1 MNFSIGA
8 KRLAGRTPF
17 KRQRGLSLIELMVAM
32 ALGLAIVAAVGYVYV
47 SGIGGYKV
55 QDAQSRMQESARFVI
70 ETVSR
75 DVRMAGYFG
84 CTRSD
89 NLGNKGY
96 VEVVASQPV
105 MTLDIDWLNGGSNDT
120 VLDRF
125 VDTSYFIRG
134 ISASA
139 SNTHPALPR
148 YAKLMG
154 SLKSGTD
161 VLLVI
166 RSGEDQQNAV
176 QDADPTT
183 LAFTLPQ
190 KLPGVSSGDN
200 VTMVISDCRV
210 ARIFK
215 PTYQTVS
222 GSPTVRLNVQNGMNK
237 NNNATGAIDDLN
249 GQFGAEAVVSL
260 FTPSIF
266 YVAKPSLVGRLPEL
280 RRVTIAQNEASNYG
294 RWSATGGEVVATGV
308 ETFQT
313 SYMVTTNIGTSAAT
327 SQEFSLAAMEASPS
341 NWGNVTAVRIQFTM
355 VGQDSGTSVVQADGK
370 LRQTYDFVVGVRAR
384 QYKGVS

>member
-1 MNFSIGA
+1 MKLSIRCVMLN
-8 KRLAGRTPF
+8 KHTQF
-17 KRQRGLSLIELMVAM
+17 KRQQGVSLIELMVAM
-32 ALGLAIVAAVGYVYV
+32 ALGLAILAVVGYVYV
-47 SGIGGYKV
+47 SGVGGYKV

-105 MTLDIDWLNGGSNDT
+105 MTLDIDWLTGGANT
-120 VLDRF
+120 TILDRF

-139 SNTHPALPR
+139 SNAHPALPN
-148 YAKLMG
+148 YATLSG
-154 SLKSGTD
+154 SLKPGTD

-183 LAFTLPQ
+183 LVFTLPQ
-190 KLPGVSSGDN
+190 KLPGVSNGDN

-222 GSPTVRLNVQNGMNK
+222 GSPTVTLNVQNGMNK

-249 GQFGAEAVVSL
+249 GQFGAESVVSL

-266 YVAKPSLVGRLPEL
+266 YVAKPSVVGRPPEL
-280 RRVTIAQNEASNYG
+280 RRATIAQNVVSNYG
-294 RWSATGGEVVATGV
+294 KWSTTGGEVVATGV

-313 SYMVTTNIGTSAAT
+313 SYVVTANLGTSTAT
-327 SQEFSLAAMEASPS
+327 SQEVSLAAMEASPS
-341 NWGNVTAVRIQFTM
+341 NWGNVTAVRVQFTM
-355 VGQDSGTSVVQADGK
+355 VGQDSGTSIVQADGK

-384 QYKGVS
+384 QYKGGS

>member
-1 MNFSIGA
+1 MT
-8 KRLAGRTPF
+8 GRTQPR
-17 KRQRGLSLIELMVAM
+17 KQQGVSLIELMVAM
-32 ALGLAIVAAVGYVYV
+32 AFGLTVVAAVGYVYV
-47 SGIGGYKV
+47 SGVGGYKV

-89 NLGNKGY
+89 NLGGKGY
-96 VEVVASQPV
+96 IEVVASQPV
-105 MTLDIDWLNGGSNDT
+105 MTLDIDWLNGGSNTT

-139 SNTHPALPR
+139 SNTHPALPN
-148 YAKLMG
+148 YAKLSG
-154 SLKSGTD
+154 SLKPGTD

-190 KLPGVSSGDN
+190 KLSGVSNGDN
-200 VTMVISDCRV
+200 VTMVISNCRV

-222 GSPTVRLNVQNGMNK
+222 GSPAVRLNVQNGMNK

-249 GQFGAEAVVSL
+249 GQFGTESVVSL

-266 YVAKPSLVGRLPEL
+266 FVAKPSVVGRPPEL

-294 RWSATGGEVVATGV
+294 RWSANGGEVVATGV

-313 SYMVTTNIGTSAAT
+313 SYVVTANIGTNTAT
-327 SQEFSLAAMEASPS
+327 SQEFSLAAMEATPN
-341 NWGNVTAVRIQFTM
+341 NWSNVTAVRIQFTM
-355 VGQDSGTSVVQADGK
+355 VGQDAGTSVVHADGK
-370 LRQTYDFVVGVRAR
+370 LRQTYDFIVGVRAR